1 LFVDLVWSITETN
14 NDKVK
19 RTGSINMGDF
29 SEEILTRFGLNVYD
43 VGNIS
48 EEAIGSILQKAQDL
62 YEENQGVEK
71 SYDLVLQAKKNIE
84 NLLNDERKK
93 TDDLQRQ
100 LEQAQSNVTGGIETV
115 SVSQPVDNSKWE
127 SEINHM
133 T

>member
-1 LFVDLVWSITETN
+1 
-14 NDKVK
+14 
-19 RTGSINMGDF
+19 MGDF

-100 LEQAQSNVTGGIETV
+100 LEQAQSNVTGGTETV

>member
-1 LFVDLVWSITETN
+1 
-14 NDKVK
+14 
-19 RTGSINMGDF
+19 MGDF

-93 TDDLQRQ
+93 TDDLQR
-100 LEQAQSNVTGGIETV
+100 
-115 SVSQPVDNSKWE
+115 
-127 SEINHM
+127 
-133 T
+133 